1 MNMQKPLIVF
11 LAVVFVALSAPA
23 VVASGGHRHHHNPPP
38 SVPPES
44 PPPSVVTSGGSD
56 GHSVGEYLLGAG
68 IVAGITCGI
77 CYATDGCR
85 IPFTKRMFCEPA
97 KTKIA
102 DPDPTRVTPD
112 NTSGTGLRFGTKPLK
127 P

>member
-1 MNMQKPLIVF
+1 MKKPLIVF
-11 LAVVFVALSAPA
+11 LAVVFMVLSAPA
-23 VVASGGHRHHHNPPP
+23 HASGGHGHRHGPPP
-38 SVPPES
+38 LAPPES

-97 KTKIA
+97 PPAA

-112 NTSGTGLRFGTKPLK
+112 NTSGPGLRFGTTPLK

>member
-1 MNMQKPLIVF
+1 MQKSLIIF
-11 LAVVFVALSAPA
+11 LAVVFMALSAPA
-23 VVASGGHRHHHNPPP
+23 VVASGGHRHHHGDREPAPLP
-38 SVPPES
+38 A
-44 PPPSVVTSGGSD
+44 VVTDNGGSN

-68 IVAGITCGI
+68 IVAGIGCGI

-97 KTKIA
+97 TPAA
-102 DPDPTRVTPD
+102 DPDPTRITPD
-112 NTSGTGLRFGTKPLK
+112 NTSGPGLRFGTTPLK